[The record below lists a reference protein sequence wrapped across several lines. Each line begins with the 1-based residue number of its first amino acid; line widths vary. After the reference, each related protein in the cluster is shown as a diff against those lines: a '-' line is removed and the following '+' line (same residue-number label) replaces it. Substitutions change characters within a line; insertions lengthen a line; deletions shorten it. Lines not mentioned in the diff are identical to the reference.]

1 MVTVAGLC
9 IDRRVEQRER
19 RFLACCHRCR
29 PFLFLFHG
37 VFFSM
42 LSVPDGRN
50 HEFKKFKSKYSLLVL
65 NFTDGG
71 DYWMDGIVAVC
82 VCVWT

>member
-1 MVTVAGLC
+1 
-9 IDRRVEQRER
+9 
-19 RFLACCHRCR
+19 
-29 PFLFLFHG
+29 
-37 VFFSM
+37 M
-42 LSVPDGRN
+42 LSVPDGPN

-82 VCVWT
+82 VCVDVVCEEG